1 MKIYNG
7 FGIQPTNNYVSAGTD
22 FYIPNID
29 TANVDI
35 ANRAINAFSK
45 SYNIS
50 VDAMQQIITL
60 MSYRIKNTELFKK
73 EYVNILHLYLALDS
87 KTLRNKHDIFENIAT
102 FISEYLIFDKTKFT
116 PGLKLKCNDSIFINS
131 GIKVALPK
139 STAGVFLNKSGKGNA
154 GFDVR
159 AQVVDEDYSGYVHL
173 SMAYSKEDIE
183 NGKNVVFCGDKLT
196 QMLIIPILHEEYE
209 SISEDEYNNVMS
221 NSNRGDAGF
230 GSSDEKH

>member
-22 FYIPNID
+22 FYIPYID
-29 TANVDI
+29 STDTDKT
-35 ANRAINAFSK
+35 NRAISAFVK
-45 SYNIS
+45 SYNMS

-60 MSYRIKNTELFKK
+60 MSYRIKNPDLFKK

-87 KTLRNKHDIFENIAT
+87 KTLRNKHDIFENIST
-102 FISEYLIFDKTKFT
+102 FISEYLVFDRNNYT

-131 GIKVALPK
+131 GIKVALK
-139 STAGVFLNKSGKGNA
+139 KNTAGVFMNKSGKGNA

-159 AQVVDEDYSGYVHL
+159 AQVVDEDYTGYVHL
-173 SMAYSKEDIE
+173 SMAYSKEDVE
-183 NGKNVVFCGDKLT
+183 NGKNVIFCGDKLT
-196 QMLIIPILHEEYE
+196 QMLILPIVHEQYE
-209 SISEDEYNNVMS
+209 EVDEDEYNKIMS
-221 NSNRGDAGF
+221 ESERGDSGF